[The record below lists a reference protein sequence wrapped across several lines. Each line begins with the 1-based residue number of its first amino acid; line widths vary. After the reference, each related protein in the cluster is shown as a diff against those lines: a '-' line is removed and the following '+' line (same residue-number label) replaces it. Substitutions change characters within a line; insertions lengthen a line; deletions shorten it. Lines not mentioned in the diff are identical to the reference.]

1 MKGFVRFITVP
12 VVLAIITVLTGTTG
26 YFYHLSELTAY
37 EELSELQLLTES
49 FFRSL
54 EFLVLSM
61 NINSV
66 TNPASLGFLTTA
78 RVAGFLFF
86 FYAAVAGLGLVFTK
100 QLKSLRVESW
110 SLLSHLPGFD
120 EKGHVIVCG
129 VSDDGYSLA
138 IEALE
143 NGQNVV
149 AIHPQSTD
157 LTEALDSKG
166 AIVFIGDASRQNM
179 LENSARI
186 TRAKSVFV
194 TFEKDRINGNIIESI
209 NTISINQD
217 WPIIKEITAR
227 IDNRRVRQTM
237 HDELSDTSG
246 IHLRT
251 YGVSD
256 VTAREL
262 LKRAQIDTIDT
273 ANQRV
278 HIWVVGWTSL
288 SESLVYQLL
297 HLMHYPDHI
306 RRQITIITETP
317 SKVEQDLADMS
328 PGIVPEWWDDA
339 ETSEF
344 VQTLFPDI
352 DIQTLPTSD
361 MELLCDRTLLYDTIT
376 QGDKLTIFA
385 DSIDNQSLKSLLS
398 TWSPKLDDIAR
409 QLDLDAQLAY
419 RRSDGSN
426 WKPSMSV
433 VTCLSYMDFD
443 QGCSIEAV
451 LGKQRDKIAK
461 QMALIYHLRYENDPE
476 NKLPNRSSIPT
487 DVGDDIDTVMKWLS
501 SLSEEDRER
510 YANSV
515 WYDLPEYKRESNR
528 YAADHVPVKY
538 RMASVLGNENGA
550 VDDTTIRLLAET
562 EHRRWCAEKILA
574 GWEPL
579 PNSKRDRWETK
590 TGEQILR
597 NQRYHSDIRSV
608 ESLREETNGEWNK
621 DVSQVKAILNYPEI
635 VSYNN

>member
-1 MKGFVRFITVP
+1 M
-12 VVLAIITVLTGTTG
+12 ITVLTGTTG
-26 YFYHLSELTAY
+26 YFFHLSELTAY

-54 EFLVLSM
+54 GFLVLAM
-61 NINSV
+61 DVHSV
-66 TNPASLGFLTTA
+66 TNPVSLGLLTTA
-78 RVAGFLFF
+78 RAAGFLFF

-100 QLKSLRVESW
+100 QLQSLRVESW
-110 SLLSHLPGFD
+110 SLVGYLPGFD
-120 EKGHVIVCG
+120 EQGHVIVCG

-157 LTEALDSKG
+157 LTETLDAKG

-194 TFEKDRINGNIIESI
+194 TFEKDRTNGNIIESI
-209 NTISINQD
+209 NTISKNHY
-217 WPIIKEITAR
+217 WPKLTEITAR
-227 IDNRRVRQTM
+227 IDNRRVRQTL
-237 HDELSDTSG
+237 HDEISDSSG
-246 IHLRT
+246 VHLRT

-262 LKRAQIDTIDT
+262 LKRSEIDAIDT
-273 ANQRV
+273 ADQRV
-278 HIWVVGWTSL
+278 HIWVVGWTSV
-288 SESLVYQLL
+288 SESLVHQLL
-297 HLMHYPDHI
+297 HLMHYPDRI

-317 SKVEQDLADMS
+317 SKVEQDLADIS
-328 PGIVPEWWDDA
+328 PGIDPEWWDDA

-344 VQTLFPDI
+344 VQTLFPEI

-361 MELLCDRTLLYDTIT
+361 MELLCDRTSLYDTIT

-385 DSIDNQSLKSLLS
+385 DDIDNQSLKSLLS

-409 QLDLDAQLAY
+409 QMDLDAQLAY
-419 RRSDGSN
+419 RSSDGSN

-433 VTCLSYMDFD
+433 VTCVSYTDFD

-451 LGKQRDKIAK
+451 LGKQRDAMAK
-461 QMALIYHLRYENDPE
+461 QMALIYHVRYENEPE
-476 NKLPNRSSIPT
+476 NELPNRSSIPT
-487 DVGDDIDTVMKWLS
+487 DVGDDIETVMQWLA
-501 SLSEEDRER
+501 SLSEATREQ
-510 YANSV
+510 YATAV

-538 RMASVLGNENGA
+538 RMASVLGNENGT

-562 EHRRWCAEKILA
+562 EHRRWSAEKILG

-579 PNSKRDRWETK
+579 PTAKQDRWETE

-597 NQRYHSDIRSV
+597 DQRYHPDIRSV

-635 VSYNN
+635 VGYNN